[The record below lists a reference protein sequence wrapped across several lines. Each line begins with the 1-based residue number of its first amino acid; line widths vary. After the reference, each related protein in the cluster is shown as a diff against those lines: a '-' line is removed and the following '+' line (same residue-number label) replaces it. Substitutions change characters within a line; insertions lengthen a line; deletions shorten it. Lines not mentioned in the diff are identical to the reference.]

1 MDPRKKLAVDVRS
14 DASGE
19 HTTIAVRMPGMASA
33 GMQEAMRRKVEYEL
47 HKIQVE
53 MSRAMMD
60 NMNDYPSDLMAMQ
73 NAYNAQAQV
82 NSRLYHQQQLMQ
94 QTTLANQYGLGALGQ
109 ISQGPINQAASA
121 AVAGVQSAQP
131 KPPKKRA
138 RKNLLLC
145 EVKICRSK

>member
-53 MSRAMMD
+53 I
-60 NMNDYPSDLMAMQ
+60 MNDYPSDLMAMQ

-94 QTTLANQYGLGALGQ
+94 QAV
-109 ISQGPINQAASA
+109 GPINQAASA

-138 RKNLLLC
+138 RKNILLC